1 MRLSIC
7 KEMTVDTLQTGKEND
22 ELAVVDND
30 ESVSAQTGTDVLNVD
45 ETSTYSELYN
55 EISQPGPVKLKY
67 KKYVY
72 DYVVYTAIQITEE
85 NKIIDGNGAVID
97 ACGSIAPF
105 MVSASGVTIKNL
117 TIEDAHSFEYGAA
130 IYFEKSGTVTNC
142 NFNSNL
148 ADSAGG
154 AIYFIFL

>member
-1 MRLSIC
+1 
-7 KEMTVDTLQTGKEND
+7 MTVDTLQTGKEND

-72 DYVVYTAIQITEE
+72 DSSRRPIEINDD

-97 ACGSIAPF
+97 MAGSTIRAF
-105 MVSASGVTIKNL
+105 EGTASNVTIKNL
-117 TIEDAHSFEYGAA
+117 TIINENITNENPDQDYLGGGLC
-130 IYFEKSGTVTNC
+130 INSGTVINC
-142 NFNSNL
+142 NKNK
-148 ADSAGG
+148 
-154 AIYFIFL
+154 

>member
-55 EISQPGPVKLKY
+55 EISQPDRL
-67 KKYVY
+67 
-72 DYVVYTAIQITEE
+72 
-85 NKIIDGNGAVID
+85 N
-97 ACGSIAPF
+97 
-105 MVSASGVTIKNL
+105 
-117 TIEDAHSFEYGAA
+117 
-130 IYFEKSGTVTNC
+130 
-142 NFNSNL
+142 
-148 ADSAGG
+148 
-154 AIYFIFL
+154 

>member
-1 MRLSIC
+1 
-7 KEMTVDTLQTGKEND
+7 
-22 ELAVVDND
+22 
-30 ESVSAQTGTDVLNVD
+30 
-45 ETSTYSELYN
+45 
-55 EISQPGPVKLKY
+55 
-67 KKYVY
+67 
-72 DYVVYTAIQITEE
+72 
-85 NKIIDGNGAVID
+85 
-97 ACGSIAPF
+97 

-154 AIYFIFL
+154 AIYFIFFIKIPSQTVFHLLKIRL